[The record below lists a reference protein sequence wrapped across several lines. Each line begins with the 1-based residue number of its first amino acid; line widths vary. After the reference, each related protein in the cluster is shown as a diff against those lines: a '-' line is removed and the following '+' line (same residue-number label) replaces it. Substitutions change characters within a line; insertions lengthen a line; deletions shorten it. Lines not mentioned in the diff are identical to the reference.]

1 MDYNVTKLLRKEIDV
16 LRSKKNQSKAEI
28 EINDYITANKG
39 ISYYDVMIYA
49 YDNDMESWIDLLK
62 HSKFKSALSST
73 LRDYQIEL
81 GMFNVRLDKELKLC
95 HEAEIRY
102 SQRHRSELQSCC

>member
-1 MDYNVTKLLRKEIDV
+1 MRSRKSV
-16 LRSKKNQSKAEI
+16 SQTEI

-39 ISYYDVMIYA
+39 ISYYDVLIYA
-49 YDNDMESWIDLLK
+49 YDNDMEKWIDLLK
-62 HSKFKSALSST
+62 HSKFKQALSST

-102 SQRHRSELQSCC
+102 AQRHKSELQTCC